1 MANIPYRDVYK
12 RQEQKKY
19 LFERLELESLCF
31 SEQNR
36 VNIEQFEQATS
47 GNKIAE
53 YLINEAW
60 EDDKDRNTKVYLVRD
75 KNTREIAYYF
85 AINCGILYSEI
96 EEIQL
101 TAAEK
106 EPFERYI
113 KALQPVSY
121 THLDVYKR
129 QAIYFSQR
137 QR

>member
-1 MANIPYRDVYK
+1 MTIE
-12 RQEQKKY
+12 EQKKY

-85 AINCGILYSEI
+85 AINCGIL
-96 EEIQL
+96 
-101 TAAEK
+101 
-106 EPFERYI
+106 
-113 KALQPVSY
+113 
-121 THLDVYKR
+121 
-129 QAIYFSQR
+129 
-137 QR
+137 